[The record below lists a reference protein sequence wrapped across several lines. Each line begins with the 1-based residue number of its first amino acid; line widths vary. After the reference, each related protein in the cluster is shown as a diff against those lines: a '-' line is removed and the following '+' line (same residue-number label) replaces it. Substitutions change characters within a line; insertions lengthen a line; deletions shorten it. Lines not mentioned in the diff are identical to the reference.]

1 MKNIT
6 LIISLLFSMG
16 YSQNAP
22 VTPETGEFGSAAFTT
37 FQNGSGAGYSK
48 V

>member
-6 LIISLLFSMG
+6 QLFPVVFSMG

-22 VTPETGEFGSAAFTT
+22 VTLETGEFGST
-37 FQNGSGAGYSK
+37 
-48 V
+48 